1 MPPKQNQGKLL
12 CNLTQHPTITS
23 EKTENA
29 TPSTIHRYRNFKEIT
44 YLKLKLRQIFT
55 CDFM

>member
-12 CNLTQHPTITS
+12 CNLTQHPTVTS

-29 TPSTIHRYRNFKEIT
+29 TPSTI
-44 YLKLKLRQIFT
+44 QIQKI
-55 CDFM
+55 